1 MQTPA
6 HSPRSLLFSPGPFL
20 FLSHGLSPGFPYH
33 HSLHSLSLSNP
44 SPLISF
50 PALAN
55 AVTCISGIIIF
66 HVYISGV
73 PGDSDGILVHL
84 TIPSSPTPERPKK
97 QNKTRKS
104 YDRTEEE
111 HSHMKA
117 NNVTSHHT
125 HRTTL
130 LYSPCSFFLTYF
142 PQHLGTCFSS
152 NTHLI
157 EF

>member
-6 HSPRSLLFSPGPFL
+6 HSPRSLFFSPGPFL
-20 FLSHGLSPGFPYH
+20 FISHGLSPGFPYH

-97 QNKTRKS
+97 QNKTRNS

-117 NNVTSHHT
+117 NNVTSHPSYDILYLVIMFCHSDLMLGC
-125 HRTTL
+125 TL
-130 LYSPCSFFLTYF
+130 HCSVLTRI
-142 PQHLGTCFSS
+142 L
-152 NTHLI
+152 
-157 EF
+157 